1 MEERERGVNEVGVE
15 MGTGLSIRRKKLGGR
30 DEARINTHNILL
42 I

>member
-15 MGTGLSIRRKKLGGR
+15 MGMGLFIRRKKLGGR
-30 DEARINTHNILL
+30 DEVRINIYNILL